1 MRGLIGLGERKRREA
16 QQGFAAGAKLEQNY
30 KAQADAL
37 EAAER
42 AQDAA
47 MLGQGAGIGSM
58 YGLNKSYGAQK
69 LAGEKLTSANDIFS
83 GVGEFT
89 HTKGGLTNF
98 TPSGGETIEG
108 IKSFADIP
116 QESLLQIEI
125 GSGASGASGA
135 AEAAAT
141 VTEAAGTEALVAAEA
156 ATAEVVGAGASQ
168 SLGSTLAGL
177 ATPIGIGLAV
187 ASLLQMFK

>member
-125 GSGASGASGA
+125 GSGASGASG
-135 AEAAAT
+135 
-141 VTEAAGTEALVAAEA
+141 
-156 ATAEVVGAGASQ
+156 
-168 SLGSTLAGL
+168 
-177 ATPIGIGLAV
+177 
-187 ASLLQMFK
+187 